1 MEEVNVDY
9 KQQTW
14 KVHTKG
20 FKPHKPCCLNYCDW
34 SKCVYQWAI
43 ALSELVCLF
52 LMKRKNLVL
61 SIQLLPSAAS
71 LRALAC
77 VPGRLFRDRDK
88 KAAKT
93 RAKRRRRSFAC
104 VFPIFCLAKQTDTAT
119 NEGLACEPSLFNLFT
134 VVNFICHLSWLNNFF
149 VSLPTNTVPH
159 YINNIFFQT

>member
-34 SKCVYQWAI
+34 SKCLYQWAI

-61 SIQLLPSAAS
+61 SI
-71 LRALAC
+71 
-77 VPGRLFRDRDK
+77 
-88 KAAKT
+88 
-93 RAKRRRRSFAC
+93 
-104 VFPIFCLAKQTDTAT
+104 
-119 NEGLACEPSLFNLFT
+119 
-134 VVNFICHLSWLNNFF
+134 
-149 VSLPTNTVPH
+149 
-159 YINNIFFQT
+159 